1 MDSDTEWVKLMKSS
15 TLDDGPENAVHIHSD
30 KPPEQVSTVKA
41 KIKNITAGIWDM
53 LKRLTEQL
61 APSVVRTP
69 ATVAT
74 TGHPGT

>member
-1 MDSDTEWVKLMKSS
+1 MDDAAES
-15 TLDDGPENAVHIHSD
+15 AVHIHSD
-30 KPPEQVSTVKA
+30 KPPEQLSTVKA

-74 TGHPGT
+74 KVAQEPEINPEEF